1 MLHTISVKLTR
12 KMMKNLKR
20 IECGEEV
27 YVYGLELILS
37 TMAGILTILF
47 SALFFSVFVE
57 SIIFLSVFMTLR
69 IFTGGYHAET
79 YRKCFVCTVGLFWVS
94 ILIKNIIMISGREWP
109 WLSLLFVSC
118 IYISLRAPVIN
129 KYQPLSDKKKIKNI
143 KKSILVIWIYLFII
157 GWMFEHDQSL
167 AYMMIVSIYDVGF
180 LMIVDDFIHKRGKE
194 LCRLLLS

>member
-1 MLHTISVKLTR
+1 MLHAISVKLTR

-94 ILIKNIIMISGREWP
+94 ILIKNIIIVSGSEEI

-157 GWMFEHDQSL
+157 GWMFEHDLSL

-180 LMIVDDFIHKRGKE
+180 LMIVDDFIHKRRRE